1 MKKATAYVIL
11 SGSEGSAF
19 VCFQQETAECFA
31 PLSMTDTLC
40 QQPTKLELADEA
52 PAPH

>member
-19 VCFQQETAECFA
+19 VCFQQETADA
-31 PLSMTDTLC
+31 SLRS
-40 QQPTKLELADEA
+40 A
-52 PAPH
+52 